1 MQSHKNKQNSSQGIP
16 MQILKQTYI
25 KYLRDVSAIL
35 SPLKFDVRKQEELID
50 SLHATELIV
59 PVVGGFSA
67 GKSTLINSFLGS
79 GVLPTNIT
87 PETALA
93 TELRYGEESYFEAVK
108 ENGDSD
114 RYDLAQTDEIKDR
127 VAEYKFLRLYLN
139 NANLKAIAPLVLVD
153 MPGFDSPVQL
163 HNQAILSYLSKGK
176 YFVVLISVEDGNI
189 TNSVLR
195 EIQNIN
201 AFGKGFSFCISK
213 ANLRAPSD
221 VNLIQNRIEE
231 QLRDYFD
238 YQKGV
243 KGVIALGLDS
253 GDELKNILEKIDSKG
268 LFKSIFENELKQNS
282 FEAQSA
288 IDTTKS
294 TLKSSKE
301 DAQNAINELKLGI
314 EKLKAKKQT
323 ALNEIQSRY
332 SDGSVN
338 SVIAAVANDINMN
351 IDALAGLAATN
362 QQGFST
368 ELNGII
374 KTSLVREIK
383 SKMSDIGSQLVD
395 NFSLEMRSLNL
406 TDFKIDDIW
415 IEKISQTTKEFLQ
428 KAQNGLVDFS
438 EKLKSGENAGK
449 IYKVITTII
458 GLTTAVIN
466 PLLEIIIIFLPDI
479 ISFFTQGY
487 TENKKHEQARDQII
501 SNVIPSI
508 KAKLRSEM
516 PALLNE
522 QISAMIEVV
531 SDKFEEQLRQKEAE
545 ISKAIEEKSE
555 DMQAIEAQI
564 LALENA
570 KEEIRALTTQILY
583 K

>member
-176 YFVVLISVEDGNI
+176 YFIVLISVEDGNI

-243 KGVIALGLDS
+243 IALGLNG
-253 GDELKNILEKIDSKG
+253 GDELKNILEKIDSKE

-395 NFSLEMRSLNL
+395 NFSLEMRNLNL

-458 GLTTAVIN
+458 GLTTTVVN

>member
-294 TLKSSKE
+294 ALKSSKE